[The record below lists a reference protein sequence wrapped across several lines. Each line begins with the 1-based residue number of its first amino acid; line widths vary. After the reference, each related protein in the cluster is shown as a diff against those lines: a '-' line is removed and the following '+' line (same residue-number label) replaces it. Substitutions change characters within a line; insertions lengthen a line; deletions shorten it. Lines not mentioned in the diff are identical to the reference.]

1 MPLASLVAENRPLPN
16 ADLIAAYHGTA
27 YKVGEGPGPLV
38 LRIGQPCAELLARS
52 PKFMG
57 GCFIT
62 AYNPYSQPTPEADN
76 RKAQRQ
82 LQALLLDRGAKL
94 IEGLGQSLDGSWPA
108 EPSFFVEGLS
118 REAGQELAQQF
129 RQNAFVWVGQEGVPQ
144 LVLNK
149 IP

>member
-1 MPLASLVAENRPLPN
+1 MEKNSSASPE
-16 ADLIAAYHGTA
+16 LIAAYHATT
-27 YKVGEGPGPLV
+27 YQVGKGPEAFI

-62 AYNPYSQPTPEADN
+62 AYNPHSQPTPEADN

-82 LQALLLDRGAKL
+82 LQSLLLDRGAK
-94 IEGLGQSLDGSWPA
+94 ITEGLGQSPDGSWPA

-118 REAGQELAQQF
+118 REAGLELAQQF
-129 RQNAFVWVGQEGVPQ
+129 RQNAFVWVGPEGVPE
-144 LVLNK
+144 LVWGGQ
-149 IP
+149 